1 VGGRLKEQK
10 KKAKEKKKEQIGI
23 HREITI
29 LGLDFY
35 ILYRGVGHPLFFN
48 LCPLGLKWVVD

>member
-1 VGGRLKEQK
+1 MGGRLKEQK

-48 LCPLGLKWVVD
+48 